1 MHEALNFANKAK
13 LCESFQMSIIL
24 LELMGGW
31 LWDARLDYI
40 IVYISIISLI
50 KKCIIL
56 SLILWTIPLFF
67 FVFNYSVSI
76 NIDFYLIPELTT
88 FWMKHQFTNSLYS
101 TFHF

>member
-1 MHEALNFANKAK
+1 MGCWAGLHNGFI
-13 LCESFQMSIIL
+13 SI
-24 LELMGGW
+24 
-31 LWDARLDYI
+31 
-40 IVYISIISLI
+40 IISLI

-56 SLILWTIPLFF
+56 SLILWTIPLF